1 MQATSL
7 LCTFNTYAYSSSA
20 LKILHNFHTS
30 GTQNVLFGTCLEN
43 WLVLAQTKANY
54 INIDVIK
61 IKQRLK
67 KWSHDQKTE
76 LVMPRLLALLL
87 LAGCGDVTS

>member
-1 MQATSL
+1 
-7 LCTFNTYAYSSSA
+7 
-20 LKILHNFHTS
+20 
-30 GTQNVLFGTCLEN
+30 
-43 WLVLAQTKANY
+43 LVLAQTKANY